1 MPQVTE
7 SARTDLELVVAGQPL
22 SHREREVLTRAA
34 AGMTVEETASE
45 LFLAIDTIKGYRRR
59 VIAKLRAN
67 NISHAVAIGFQE
79 GILP

>member
-1 MPQVTE
+1 MTE

-22 SHREREVLTRAA
+22 SRREHEVLTRAA
-34 AGMTVEETASE
+34 EGKTVEETASE
-45 LFLAIDTIKGYRRR
+45 LYLAVDTIKGYRRR

-67 NISHAVAIGFQE
+67 NIPHAVAIGFQE